1 MSEYSRYFALAG
13 VIALGLVVQVM
24 LIGLYAIP
32 APYKT
37 ATAFAK
43 AYYKLDPSMEGY
55 LCEDS
60 RFDDDDVNV
69 TAQYIYEK
77 DRSAQS
83 RGFKISYLK
92 SQLYNIET
100 HTTYASDTE
109 ATVEISAV
117 RRTAINPLFAWVAK
131 LFFIHGSH
139 PVKGTIEVVKEN
151 GRWKVCANSFS
162 AV

>member
-1 MSEYSRYFALAG
+1 MSEYTRYFALAG

-24 LIGLYAIP
+24 LLGLYAMP

-37 ATAFAK
+37 ATAFTK

-60 RFDDDDVNV
+60 RFDDDINV

-77 DRSAQS
+77 TQSANA
-83 RGFKISYLK
+83 RGFDKGYLK

-109 ATVEISAV
+109 ATVAISAV
-117 RRTAINPLFAWVAK
+117 RRTAINPVFAWVAK
-131 LFFIHGSH
+131 LFILHGSH
-139 PVKGTIEVVKEN
+139 PVEGTIEVVKEN

>member
-13 VIALGLVVQVM
+13 VIALGLVFQLM
-24 LIGLYAIP
+24 LLGLYAIP

-37 ATAFAK
+37 ATAFTK

-60 RFDDDDVNV
+60 RFDDDVNV
-69 TAQYIYEK
+69 TAQYIYDK
-77 DRSAQS
+77 TQSAES
-83 RGFKISYLK
+83 RGFPKSYLK

-109 ATVEISAV
+109 ATVEIHAV
-117 RRTAINPLFAWVAK
+117 RRTAINPIFALVAK
-131 LFFIHGSH
+131 LFCIGGSY
-139 PVKGTIEVVKEN
+139 PIEGTIEVVKEN